1 MRVLLKQDNTGRA
14 AGIERAWRIGVGLV
28 FLLMISG
35 CTTLGPDFKR
45 PDAPQA
51 PGWQTSDEALT
62 GEPATQAE
70 WWKVFSD
77 PVLDQLI
84 ETAHRQNLPLQI
96 AGLRILEARAQL
108 GIARGNQYPQVQQA
122 LGSATVNEVS
132 ENSPN
137 FSPTIDDSFANYDL
151 GFDAAWELD
160 FWGRFRRGIE
170 AVDANLSATVADYD
184 NALVSLTAE
193 VARTYV
199 TIRTLEERLQLAR
212 DNIILQE
219 ESLRI
224 ATVRFENGATT
235 ELDVQQ
241 AKSNLADTQALVPVL
256 QRTLRQ
262 ANNGL
267 SVLLGMPPSDLTQML
282 GGPGT
287 IPTAPVQVAA
297 GVPADLL
304 RRRPDVQAAELQAA
318 GQSAL
323 VGVAQA
329 DLYPSFSLLGSIG
342 VQSSDTGSSDA
353 GDLFDGDSLFYSAG
367 PAFRWNILN
376 YGRIRN
382 NVRVQDARLQQALVN
397 YRNSVLTAYQEVEDA
412 MVAFIQSQKE
422 SEFRATSAEAASRS
436 TELANIQYREGSVDF
451 QRVIDTERFLVA
463 QQDQWTSVRGD
474 VALNLIAMYKALG
487 GGWEVREGREFVS
500 EEYRNEMA
508 ERTNWGDL
516 LVPEPTK

>member
-1 MRVLLKQDNTGRA
+1 
-14 AGIERAWRIGVGLV
+14 V
-28 FLLMISG
+28 FNN
-35 CTTLGPDFKR
+35 
-45 PDAPQA
+45 
-51 PGWQTSDEALT
+51 
-62 GEPATQAE
+62 
-70 WWKVFSD
+70 

-84 ETAHRQNLPLQI
+84 ETAHQQNLPLQI

-122 LGSATVNEVS
+122 VGSATANELS

-137 FSPTIDDSFANYDL
+137 FSSSIDDDFANYQA

-170 AVDANLSATVADYD
+170 AADANLSATVADYD

-193 VARTYV
+193 VARVYV
-199 TIRTLEERLQLAR
+199 TIRTLEERLALAR
-212 DNIILQE
+212 ANISLQE

-241 AKSNLADTQALVPVL
+241 ATSNLADTQALVPVL
-256 QRTLRQ
+256 LKSLRQ
-262 ANNGL
+262 AKNGL

-282 GGPGT
+282 GGAGT
-287 IPTAPVQVAA
+287 IPGAPVQVAA

-318 GQSAL
+318 SRSAL
-323 VGVAQA
+323 VGVAQT

-342 VQSSDTGSSDA
+342 VQTSDTGSSDA
-353 GDLFDGDSLFYSAG
+353 GDLFDSDSLFFSAG
-367 PAFRWNILN
+367 PSFRWNILN
-376 YGRIRN
+376 YGRIKN
-382 NVRVQDARLQQALVN
+382 NVRVQDARLQQTLVN

-412 MVAFIQSQKE
+412 MVAFVQSQRE
-422 SEFRATSAEAASRS
+422 SEFRATSAQAAARS

-451 QRVIDTERFLVA
+451 QRVVDTERFLVA

-500 EEYRNEMA
+500 EENRNEMA

-516 LVPEPTK
+516 LKPAPAQ